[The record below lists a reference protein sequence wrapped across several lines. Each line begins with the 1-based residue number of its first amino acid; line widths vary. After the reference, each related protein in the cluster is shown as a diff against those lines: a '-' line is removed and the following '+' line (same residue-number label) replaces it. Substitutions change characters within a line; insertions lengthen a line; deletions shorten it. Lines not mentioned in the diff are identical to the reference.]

1 VDKEMIR
8 DSSRG
13 YGLVS
18 IVFHWVSALTVLFL
32 FGLGVYL
39 TSYGYY
45 SPNYLPYAHLHY
57 ALGVVVFAFIV
68 LRLIWRLTSKTPQSL
83 SKSLAARIMIK
94 LIKFSLYLS
103 VFVVIV
109 SGYLVCT
116 SEGQSVSIF
125 GLLETPALASLD
137 TQGVNMAGL
146 THKFVAWGLFAIVV
160 LHAMAALVHH
170 FVVRDTTLVR
180 MLKPKGY

>member
-1 VDKEMIR
+1 MKMIR
-8 DSSRG
+8 DNAHG
-13 YGLVS
+13 YGLIS
-18 IVFHWVSALTVLFL
+18 IMFHWVSALSVLFL

-57 ALGVVVFAFIV
+57 ALGVIVFAFIV
-68 LRLIWRLTSKTPQSL
+68 LRLVWRLSSKTPQSL
-83 SKSLAARIMIK
+83 SKSLVAKVMIK
-94 LIKFSLYLS
+94 LIKFSLYILM
-103 VFVVIV
+103 FVVII

-137 TQGVNMAGL
+137 TQGVNLAGL
-146 THKFVAWGLFAIVV
+146 THKYVAWGLFILVV
-160 LHAMAALVHH
+160 LHAGAAMVHH
-170 FVVRDTTLVR
+170 FVVRDSTLVR
-180 MLKPKGY
+180 MLKPKSH